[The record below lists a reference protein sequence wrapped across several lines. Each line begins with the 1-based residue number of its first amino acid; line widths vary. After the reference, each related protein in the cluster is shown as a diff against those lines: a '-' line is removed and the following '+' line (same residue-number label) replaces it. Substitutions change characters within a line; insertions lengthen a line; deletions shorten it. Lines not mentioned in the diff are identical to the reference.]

1 MCKIFV
7 GICMVLILSW
17 LPLYAQDNLQA
28 SPLAQAY
35 ELNKSGQY
43 DQAAEI
49 YQNQLQLTG
58 PSADLY
64 YNLGTV
70 YLNAQRIAD
79 ARIALEKAHRMEPGN
94 KQIQKQLEVLKSK
107 IEPKI
112 DALPAFL
119 LYQWFIRIRNIMNS
133 TGWGLGLIVSAYL
146 TLIWL
151 VFRRAGRFSHFP
163 SWISLVLMVG
173 LGMMC
178 ILYFSSNQYQ
188 LKHFS
193 VLMVDHPLY
202 IAPDS
207 LSQVLIPLGKGSKA
221 EVIDS
226 LGQWY
231 KVILENNDQGWLPK
245 SGLQNF

>member
-1 MCKIFV
+1 MFKIIA
-7 GICMVLILSW
+7 GSCLPLILAW
-17 LPLYAQDNLQA
+17 LPLYSQDKVLA
-28 SPLAQAY
+28 SPLTQAY
-35 ELNKSGQY
+35 EMSKNKQY
-43 DQAAEI
+43 DQAVDI
-49 YQNQLQLTG
+49 YQNQLRLTG

-70 YLNAQRIAD
+70 YLNAQRIAE

-107 IEPKI
+107 IDPKI

-119 LYQWFIRIRNIMNS
+119 LYQWFIRLRNIMIS
-133 TGWGLGLIVSAYL
+133 AGWGWGLLISTYL
-146 TLIWL
+146 TLMWL
-151 VFRRAGRFSHFP
+151 MFRRSGKFSHLP
-163 SWISLVLMVG
+163 SWINYTLVAAFA
-173 LGMMC
+173 MMC
-178 ILYFSSNQYQ
+178 IMYCSSNRYQ
-188 LKHFS
+188 QHHFS

-221 EVIDS
+221 QVMDS
-226 LGQWY
+226 LGEWY
-231 KVILENNDQGWLPK
+231 KVLLENNDQGWLPK